1 MRSSTRSPP
10 QKRQRRKLQQLL
22 VGLVFTKRS
31 APCREQLKELAE
43 LDKESRKYGA
53 QLSSALA
60 KAEELRK
67 GNSAVLRA
75 IADDR
80 LGLA

>member
-1 MRSSTRSPP
+1 MP
-10 QKRQRRKLQQLL
+10 Q
-22 VGLVFTKRS
+22 S
-31 APCREQLKELAE
+31 AFSFSAVSLCREQLKELAE
-43 LDKESRKYGA
+43 LDKESREYSA

-67 GNSAVLRA
+67 GNSAVLRS

-80 LGLA
+80 LQLS